1 MIMEDHPVYSRNTLM
16 DFIKLKPKDIEICDV
31 TLRDGEQAAGI
42 AFTEQEKIDIAR
54 KLDDVGVEIIEAG
67 FPVVSKEEL
76 TTIRNIAK
84 LGLNAR
90 ICCLARAKTSDVDS
104 ALDAN
109 VDIVSIFIAT
119 SDIHLRYKHHMTIDE
134 ATDCAIDVVDYA
146 KDHGLAVRFAAEDAT
161 RTDMDVLKQVYRI
174 AELHNADYLSI
185 ADTVGILDPSTTYF
199 MIKEIKKATN
209 TPLCIHCH
217 NDLGMATA
225 NTIVAAETGATQLH
239 ATVNGIG
246 ERVGNTPLEELL
258 VGLLIQ
264 YGIDKYDL
272 SHLLSL
278 SKMVEKYS
286 GVKVAKTKP
295 IVGENAFCHES
306 GIHIAAMLENTSTYE
321 VFSPELVGGG
331 RNYIIGKHTGKK
343 ALKFVTERLGYD
355 LDQDHLCALLDK
367 IKVCSEA
374 KHGVSCDRLAK
385 MIDEME

>member
-1 MIMEDHPVYSRNTLM
+1 MEYSRNVLM

-54 KLDDVGVEIIEAG
+54 KLDEVGVEIIEAG
-67 FPVVSKEEL
+67 FPVVSQEEL
-76 TTIRNIAK
+76 ETIRKITK

-90 ICCLARAKTSDVDS
+90 ICCLARAKKSDVDA

-134 ATDCAIDVVDYA
+134 ATDCAIDVLDYA

-161 RTDMDVLKQVYRI
+161 RTDMGVLKQVYRI
-174 AELHNADYLSI
+174 AEAHNADYLSI

-199 MIKEIKKATN
+199 MIKEIKKVTH

-258 VGLLIQ
+258 VGLLVQ

-321 VFSPELVGGG
+321 VFSPELVGGA
-331 RNYIIGKHTGKK
+331 RNYILGKHTGRK

-355 LDQDHLCALLDK
+355 LDPEQLSTLLDR

-385 MIDEME
+385 MINEME